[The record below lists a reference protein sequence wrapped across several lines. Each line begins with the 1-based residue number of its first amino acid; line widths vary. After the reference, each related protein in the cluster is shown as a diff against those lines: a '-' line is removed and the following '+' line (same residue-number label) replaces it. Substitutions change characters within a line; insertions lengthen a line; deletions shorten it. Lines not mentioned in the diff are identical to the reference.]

1 MKIINHFPIKDFPI
15 KNIILFLLGLLFL
28 SGLALIISGI
38 KIPSENRTIKIMIM
52 LLGIILIVLTIFSA
66 IYVIMFGYNS

>member
-1 MKIINHFPIKDFPI
+1 MKIINNFPIKNFPI

>member
-28 SGLALIISGI
+28 SGLALIVSGI
-38 KIPSENRTIKIMIM
+38 KIPSENRTTKMISL
-52 LLGIILIVLTIFSA
+52 LLGIALIIITFFSG